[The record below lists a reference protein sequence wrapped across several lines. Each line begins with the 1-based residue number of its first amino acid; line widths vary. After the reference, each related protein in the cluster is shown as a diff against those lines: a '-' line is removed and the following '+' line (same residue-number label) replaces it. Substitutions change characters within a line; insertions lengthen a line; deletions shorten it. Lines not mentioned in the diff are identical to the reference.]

1 MSTGLLALL
10 DDIAGLAKMSAAS
23 LDDVSAQAARAG
35 IKAAGV
41 VVDDAAV
48 TPRYVTGFAAS
59 RELPI
64 VWKIAVGSVKNKML
78 YLLPLALVLS
88 FVAPW
93 SISVLLMLGG
103 AYLCY
108 EGAEKV
114 WHAIHPPS
122 GGEEHEPA
130 SVNPAPASP
139 SPGAAPASSV
149 SGAPPSPGTSAPGGV
164 AGASRGE
171 DARVRS
177 AIQTDFILSAEIM
190 ALTLASLTTDSVVA
204 QAVILAVVGLGLTAL
219 VYGGVALIVKAD
231 DVGVSLAANPRPVSS
246 LLGLRRLP
254 LAREP
259 SGADRALAPVTRAI
273 GRGLVRGMPPFL
285 RLLGIVG
292 TAAMLWVGGGIL
304 LHGMETFGLTLPE
317 HWVEAAAHAVAALVP
332 PVTAAAAS
340 WIVTAALS
348 GLLGLAVGSLLL
360 PFVEHLGGPALAWAG
375 GLFGRKRPA
384 GADAGG
390 GAG

>member
-64 VWKIAVGSVKNKML
+64 VWKIAVGSVKNKLL

-114 WHAIHPPS
+114 WHAIHPPP
-122 GGEEHEPA
+122 GGEGHEPA
-130 SVNPAPASP
+130 SVNPAPAS
-139 SPGAAPASSV
+139 SV
-149 SGAPPSPGTSAPGGV
+149 SGAPSPGTSAPGGA
-164 AGASRGE
+164 AGASRRE

-231 DVGVSLAANPRPVSS
+231 DVGMALAANPRPVSS

-254 LAREP
+254 LTREP
-259 SGADRALAPVTRAI
+259 SGTDRALAPVTRAI

-332 PVTAAAAS
+332 AVTAAAAS

-360 PFVEHLGGPALAWAG
+360 PFVAHLGGPALAWAG

-384 GADAGG
+384 GAETGG